1 MAGVREALEGWVVAV
16 REVGLIL
23 SSVLLVQMVL
33 VEVVGVE
40 GSQMLVVITHLERA
54 VQAS

>member
-1 MAGVREALEGWVVAV
+1 LAGVREALEGWVVAV

-23 SSVLLVQMVL
+23 PSVLLAQMVL

-40 GSQMLVVITHLERA
+40 DSQVAQIMHLERE
-54 VQAS
+54 VQVS